1 MASVPSATSAIWPG
15 NINASNSFT
24 LMVHTTAH
32 STDDIILNKD
42 IFSGKFEVGDYI
54 SVADPDRPSANL
66 ILKVPSLQTVGGR
79 LEISLSKNIAE
90 SLSFKSFSRVNVTKV
105 NIENA
110 SIDFVELA
118 FKRQFLQ
125 RGNMWRFKRAM
136 FGRPVYIGQNI
147 GVDGV
152 QATIQE
158 LGNSGKPMISGII
171 TERSHFIF
179 RSRSTRIIWLVQ
191 ISSEMWEYDQNGD
204 IYFEKFLHK
213 FVEPIFDK
221 WKLLAV
227 SHSLTVIF
235 FTRTLYLNKSDKMV
249 QPELFTKPSL
259 VQRGIDG
266 VWYQDFFKVVIEN
279 AADVDKTSQLKVL
292 RDEFWKFSSSVGWN
306 ISNDFIKNNTRLGSR
321 TWSGIS
327 GGGYDSPID
336 LSVHNNSISSNK
348 EFSNRMNMNDNKST
362 YSTPIAVPS
371 DAASGNFLE
380 AINTTL
386 NILDKHYMDRDLL
399 RTGNSI
405 VMISAGTGIF
415 KVKPIM
421 ALISK
426 QRMMDNGIGL
436 DFVSLSQP
444 PLHTV
449 PLFHVECREHGLPD
463 FYESPH
469 WVNVSFVDCDKDSS
483 TSVENS
489 NISSSTIID
498 NSNTSDSAA
507 MDRRNYRW
515 SGLHEFNNM
524 RDKNND
530 NISKDE
536 ANWGENF
543 VALPFAEKNNG
554 SLSYFYDYNTQISKN
569 KMQLIHAHSLPMTL
583 KCLLAKSYYSD
594 FNNNNNNTHSLS
606 RRTSNDDIAGTGS
619 NDSISYDDNKFNMTI
634 PYWGKIN
641 FENAI
646 NKSQKDSTL
655 SYNNLSNTL
664 FENNKRRER
673 SNSVN
678 SVGSTTNRENNDK
691 DPCQVLSSL
700 SSEYSISS
708 VLSLMNN
715 HDSSIFAPITS
726 NNESLPLAANNLGS
740 PSSSRRMSNSTNV
753 ANPSYS
759 VMGVEKEINLGK
771 SVTNNA
777 VPANTL
783 KKGILSTRN
792 NTKISNAIAISNN
805 SSSNNKEKDH
815 SLNINNPLG
824 FSPSSSPHYY
834 SILNNTKSILSSS
847 LDKGSDIMK
856 KIGYINSLS
865 GNNENYFD
873 KSKEDISFI
882 SKYAS
887 RNKVNPFMK
896 EEGESFVLK
905 RTHNR
910 LRWSHVFPSGK
921 FEKSLIG
928 HYGLNM
934 KSLCQPA
941 ILPLTTSYIPSVT
954 QLNEEYHIQGDYEL
968 IMDKQLCAFM
978 SAEDLLTEMICQ
990 RLSQEFQLV
999 EIETNMN
1006 EELLA
1011 YKNYILSN
1019 GSWSGS
1025 VLKKPSTNISK
1036 SNQINNNNKYN
1047 SSNNKNNEK
1056 ELFYILS
1063 MGHRIQFLSYDPS
1076 MSQVRV
1082 TRLLWT
1088 GKNTNN
1094 TSNNNNFNDN
1104 FSSTSKKAT
1113 YMYELWVPQTGEYQT
1128 MTQTFQQYPT
1138 PEYAWNT
1145 ADEIL
1150 LGNIE
1155 LDMNNDNV
1163 KAKRLRFAIL
1173 PDYTDENTLNNSTDV
1188 DTYYSKID
1196 KLMQHIG
1203 KYCSTNEVIID
1214 VIKDINDIYK
1224 TKNNSKNYNVVK
1236 IWLQG
1241 PNHSNPKWA
1250 FFKYDGSASMNRAFK
1265 LEFHWLACDS
1275 WLMDD
1280 FVNILHRRCTSWSL
1294 RMAQIPEFFCTSN
1307 LQVHPFRAQPY
1318 IQVPSSFINN
1328 VHMSGLW
1335 SLTAVLLV
1343 ENLYLKQDKTEWIEH
1358 EEQHT
1363 DWEALG
1369 LPIPYNNNNNNNKLA
1384 SPNRKISS
1392 SLSLNS
1398 NASGDNNNNNN
1409 HNNNNNNI
1417 GRSFSPSNT
1426 FSISLLHEVES
1437 SLAINNISIANNK
1450 NFVSNSIRRPR
1461 TTDRQYMHRK
1471 GFACVRIGAQ
1481 GFVWLLNSAG
1491 RVSDLNVVTTKEL
1504 AMKKLHELKNYA
1516 EIVGIIYDIL
1526 IETFENAMT
1535 V

>member
-1 MASVPSATSAIWPG
+1 MTSVSVGSAIM
-15 NINASNSFT
+15 SHSFT

-32 STDDIILNKD
+32 STEDIILNKD

-54 SVADPDRPSANL
+54 SVVDPDRPSANL
-66 ILKVPSLQTVGGR
+66 ILKVQSLQTVGGR
-79 LEISLSKNIAE
+79 LEISLSKQIAE

-105 NIENA
+105 NIESA

-136 FGRPVYIGQNI
+136 FGRPVYIGQNVE
-147 GVDGV
+147 VDGV

-158 LGNSGKPMISGII
+158 LGNSGKPMVSGII

-213 FVEPIFDK
+213 FVGPIFDK
-221 WKLLAV
+221 WKLLAA

-235 FTRTLYLNKSDKMV
+235 FTRTLYLNKADKSV
-249 QPELFTKPSL
+249 NPDITAKPSL
-259 VQRGIDG
+259 VQRGSDG

-279 AADVDKTSQLKVL
+279 AADVDKASQLKVL
-292 RDEFWKFSSSVGWN
+292 RDEFWKFSATVGWN
-306 ISNDFIKNNTRLGSR
+306 ISNDCMKNSSSRIGSR

-327 GGGYDSPID
+327 GSGGYDSPID
-336 LSVHNNSISSNK
+336 LSIHNNSIHSNK
-348 EFSNRMNMNDNKST
+348 DLVSGIDVNDNKF
-362 YSTPIAVPS
+362 PQIAVPS

-436 DFVSLSQP
+436 DYVSLSQP

-449 PLFHVECREHGLPD
+449 PLFHVECKEHGLPD

-489 NISSSTIID
+489 NISTNSTIID
-498 NSNTSDSAA
+498 NTNTSAIA
-507 MDRRNYRW
+507 TMNRRNYRW

-524 RDKNND
+524 RDKDNA

-554 SLSYFYDYNTQISKN
+554 SLHFYNNNSQIKKT
-569 KMQLIHAHSLPMTL
+569 KMPLIHAYALPMTL
-583 KCLLAKSYYSD
+583 KCLLTKSFYSD
-594 FNNNNNNTHSLS
+594 CINNSHILS
-606 RRTSNDDIAGTGS
+606 SIRS
-619 NDSISYDDNKFNMTI
+619 NDSIQDIGSDESIHYDDKLNITL
-634 PYWGKIN
+634 PYWGKIY
-641 FENAI
+641 FEEVL
-646 NKSQKDSTL
+646 NKVQKDL
-655 SYNNLSNTL
+655 YYNNISTSFLDND
-664 FENNKRRER
+664 KRGER
-673 SNSVN
+673 SNSVT
-678 SVGSTTNRENNDK
+678 SVGSTTNREANDK

-700 SSEYSISS
+700 SSACSISS
-708 VLSLMNN
+708 ILSIMSTY
-715 HDSSIFAPITS
+715 DSNIFAPIVQSHESSSLPSNVTSSPSPTKRS
-726 NNESLPLAANNLGS
+726 NNAP
-740 PSSSRRMSNSTNV
+740 
-753 ANPSYS
+753 NPSYLIT
-759 VMGVEKEINLGK
+759 GIEKEIKGFDKEINISK
-771 SVTNNA
+771 TSSNNSIITEPVTIY
-777 VPANTL
+777 
-783 KKGILSTRN
+783 KKGILTRN
-792 NTKISNAIAISNN
+792 NKISSAVAISNHN
-805 SSSNNKEKDH
+805 YKDKD

-834 SILNNTKSILSSS
+834 SILHNTKSILSSS
-847 LDKGSDIMK
+847 LDKGSDIKSTVSK
-856 KIGYINSLS
+856 KNGYNNIGPGNTENST
-865 GNNENYFD
+865 D
-873 KSKEDISFI
+873 KNKEDISFI

-887 RNKVNPFMK
+887 RNKVNPFIK

-941 ILPLTTSYIPSVT
+941 MLPLTTSYVPTVT

-968 IMDKQLCAFM
+968 IMDKQLCSFM

-999 EIETNMN
+999 EIETNMD
-1006 EELLA
+1006 EELLG

-1025 VLKKPSTNISK
+1025 IKKPITKASKMNKTSSATSSSKYNIK
-1036 SNQINNNNKYN
+1036 SNITK
-1047 SSNNKNNEK
+1047 EK
-1056 ELFYILS
+1056 ELFYILT

-1082 TRLLWT
+1082 TRFLWT
-1088 GKNTNN
+1088 GKSTNSS
-1094 TSNNNNFNDN
+1094 SNNNDNIN
-1104 FSSTSKKAT
+1104 FSTTSKKAT

-1128 MTQTFQQYPT
+1128 MTQTFQQYPA

-1155 LDMNNDNV
+1155 LDMTNDNV

-1173 PDYTDENTLNNSTDV
+1173 PDYTDENSTNNCSDV
-1188 DTYYSKID
+1188 ETYYSKID

-1203 KYCSTNEVIID
+1203 KYCSNSEVVID
-1214 VIKDINDIYK
+1214 VIKDNIE
-1224 TKNNSKNYNVVK
+1224 TKIANNSKNYNVVK

-1250 FFKYDGSASMNRAFK
+1250 FFKYDGCASMNRAFK

-1318 IQVPSSFINN
+1318 IQVPSTSINN
-1328 VHMSGLW
+1328 VHLSGLW
-1335 SLTAVLLV
+1335 SITAVLLV
-1343 ENLYLKQDKTEWIEH
+1343 ENLYFKDDKTEWIEH

-1363 DWEALG
+1363 DWEGLG
-1369 LPIPYNNNNNNNKLA
+1369 LPIPYYNDNSGNKFVNA
-1384 SPNRKISS
+1384 NKKAFS
-1392 SLSLNS
+1392 SLSLNL
-1398 NASGDNNNNNN
+1398 SGDNSNVD
-1409 HNNNNNNI
+1409 
-1417 GRSFSPSNT
+1417 RSFSPSSN

-1437 SLAINNISIANNK
+1437 SVAVNSLITANNYNK
-1450 NFVSNSIRRPR
+1450 PLFGNTIRRSR
-1461 TTDRQYMHRK
+1461 STDRQYMHRK

-1491 RVSDLNVVTTKEL
+1491 RVSDVNVVTTKEL
-1504 AMKKLHELKNYA
+1504 AMKKLHELKKYS
-1516 EIVGIIYDIL
+1516 EMIGIIYDIL
-1526 IETFENAMT
+1526 IETFENAMK
-1535 V
+1535 

>member
-1 MASVPSATSAIWPG
+1 MTSVSIGSATMSH
-15 NINASNSFT
+15 SFT
-24 LMVHTTAH
+24 LMVHTQAH
-32 STDDIILNKD
+32 TTEDIILNKD

-54 SVADPDRPSANL
+54 SVTDPDRPSANL

-79 LEISLSKNIAE
+79 LEISLSKQIAE

-158 LGNSGKPMISGII
+158 LGNSGKPMVSGII

-221 WKLLAV
+221 WKLLTV

-235 FTRTLYLNKSDKMV
+235 FTRTLYLNKGDKIV
-249 QPELFTKPSL
+249 HPDITTKPSL
-259 VQRGIDG
+259 VQRGSDG
-266 VWYQDFFKVVIEN
+266 IWYQDFFKVVIEN
-279 AADVDKTSQLKVL
+279 AADVDKASQLKVL
-292 RDEFWKFSSSVGWN
+292 RDEFWKFSASVGWN
-306 ISNDFIKNNTRLGSR
+306 ISNDCMKNSSSRIGSR
-321 TWSGIS
+321 TWSGLS
-327 GGGYDSPID
+327 GSGGYDSPID
-336 LSVHNNSISSNK
+336 LSVHNNSVHSNK
-348 EFSNRMNMNDNKST
+348 DFGIDINDNKVQ
-362 YSTPIAVPS
+362 PIAVPS

-436 DFVSLSQP
+436 DYVSLSQP

-449 PLFHVECREHGLPD
+449 PLFHVECKEHGLPD

-489 NISSSTIID
+489 NISANSTIID
-498 NSNTSDSAA
+498 NSNTSSIAT

-524 RDKNND
+524 RDKDNV

-554 SLSYFYDYNTQISKN
+554 SLHFYNNNSQIRKT
-569 KMQLIHAHSLPMTL
+569 KMSLIHAHALPMTL
-583 KCLLAKSYYSD
+583 KCLLTKSYYSD
-594 FNNNNNNTHSLS
+594 CSNHTQVLS
-606 RRTSNDDIAGTGS
+606 SIRS
-619 NDSISYDDNKFNMTI
+619 NDSIQDIGSDDSINYDDKMNI
-634 PYWGKIN
+634 ALPYWGKIH
-641 FENAI
+641 FENVL
-646 NKSQKDSTL
+646 NKVQKDNAIC
-655 SYNNLSNTL
+655 YNNISTTSL
-664 FENNKRRER
+664 ENDKRRER
-673 SNSVN
+673 SNSVT
-678 SVGSTTNRENNDK
+678 SVGSITNRDINDK

-700 SSEYSISS
+700 SSECSISS
-708 VLSLMNN
+708 ILSMMNA
-715 HDSSIFAPITS
+715 HDSNIFAPIIHSHDSVSLPS
-726 NNESLPLAANNLGS
+726 NNTSS
-740 PSSSRRMSNSTNV
+740 PSSTKRSNNISSSTNS
-753 ANPSYS
+753 SYS
-759 VMGVEKEINLGK
+759 ITGIEKEIKGFDKEINTSK
-771 SVTNNA
+771 ASNTNSNTTESVT
-777 VPANTL
+777 TY
-783 KKGILSTRN
+783 KKGILARN
-792 NTKISNAIAISNN
+792 NKMSSAIAISNHN
-805 SSSNNKEKDH
+805 YKDKD

-847 LDKGSDIMK
+847 LDKASDIKNNASK
-856 KIGYINSLS
+856 KIGYNNNIVS
-865 GNNENYFD
+865 GSAENYID
-873 KSKEDISFI
+873 KNKEDISFI

-887 RNKVNPFMK
+887 RNKVNPFIK

-941 ILPLTTSYIPSVT
+941 MLPLTTSYMPSVT

-968 IMDKQLCAFM
+968 IMDKQLCSFM

-999 EIETNMN
+999 EIETNMD
-1006 EELLA
+1006 EELLG

-1025 VLKKPSTNISK
+1025 VPKKPIMNASKMNKVTSTNK
-1036 SNQINNNNKYN
+1036 SNKYN
-1047 SSNNKNNEK
+1047 QNSNITKEK
-1056 ELFYILS
+1056 ELFYILT

-1082 TRLLWT
+1082 TRFLWT
-1088 GKNTNN
+1088 GKSTN
-1094 TSNNNNFNDN
+1094 SSGNNNDNIN
-1104 FSSTSKKAT
+1104 FSTTSKKAT

-1155 LDMNNDNV
+1155 LDMTNDNV

-1173 PDYTDENTLNNSTDV
+1173 PDYTDENSTNNCSDV
-1188 DTYYSKID
+1188 ETYFSKID
-1196 KLMQHIG
+1196 KLMHHIG
-1203 KYCSTNEVIID
+1203 KYCSNNEVIID
-1214 VIKDINDIYK
+1214 VIKDNIE
-1224 TKNNSKNYNVVK
+1224 TKSTNNSKNYNVVK

-1250 FFKYDGSASMNRAFK
+1250 FFKYDGCASMNRAFK

-1318 IQVPSSFINN
+1318 IQVPSTFVNN

-1335 SLTAVLLV
+1335 SITAVLLV
-1343 ENLYLKQDKTEWIEH
+1343 ESLYFKDDKTEWIEH
-1358 EEQHT
+1358 QEQHT
-1363 DWEALG
+1363 DWEGLG
-1369 LPIPYNNNNNNNKLA
+1369 LPVPYYNDTSGNKNMNA
-1384 SPNRKISS
+1384 TKKVTS
-1392 SLSLNS
+1392 SLSLNL
-1398 NASGDNNNNNN
+1398 SGDNV
-1409 HNNNNNNI
+1409 

-1426 FSISLLHEVES
+1426 FSVSLLHEVES
-1437 SLAINNISIANNK
+1437 SIAINSSITANNYSK
-1450 NFVSNSIRRPR
+1450 PFVGNTIRRSR
-1461 TTDRQYMHRK
+1461 TTTDRQYMHRK

-1504 AMKKLHELKNYA
+1504 AMKKLHELKKFS
-1516 EIVGIIYDIL
+1516 EMIGIIYDIL
-1526 IETFENAMT
+1526 IETFENSMK
-1535 V
+1535 